1 MAKNTASRTQ
11 GAKLLM
17 ERVEIM
23 AVARGAKKTGNTKCE
38 TNILQSRKVGEVG
51 MSMYGES
58 KYAGEK
64 NYLFDEIRRFIE
76 EGHPVEELIRI
87 VADAIEYS
95 N

>member
-1 MAKNTASRTQ
+1 
-11 GAKLLM
+11 
-17 ERVEIM
+17 
-23 AVARGAKKTGNTKCE
+23 
-38 TNILQSRKVGEVG
+38 

-58 KYAGEK
+58 EYASEK
-64 NYLFDEIRRFIE
+64 NNLFDEIRNFL